1 MLRKRNRRREGWGK
15 SKKSDRTERTL
26 TCMGGEMGE
35 DKERRDRGGERTTDM
50 QRRRRRKIKR
60 RVRGGDRYTGF
71 SRNEEGEESRTRM
84 RRRREG
90 IKQGI
95 SIFA

>member
-35 DKERRDRGGERTTDM
+35 DKERRDRGGGECTSDM
-50 QRRRRRKIKR
+50 QRRRRKIKR
-60 RVRGGDRYTGF
+60 RVRGETDTQDFPGTRKAK
-71 SRNEEGEESRTRM
+71 SRGPE
-84 RRRREG
+84 
-90 IKQGI
+90 
-95 SIFA
+95 